1 MIGRSRQSIQLEEKG
16 NTMSKQVIVTEWLS
30 ETTDTVMKYVVIE
43 KINGETARTS
53 LCTTLE
59 EAEKLRAQWQN
70 D

>member
-1 MIGRSRQSIQLEEKG
+1 
-16 NTMSKQVIVTEWLS
+16 MSKQVIVTEWLS
-30 ETTDTVMKYVVIE
+30 ETTDTVMKYVVVE